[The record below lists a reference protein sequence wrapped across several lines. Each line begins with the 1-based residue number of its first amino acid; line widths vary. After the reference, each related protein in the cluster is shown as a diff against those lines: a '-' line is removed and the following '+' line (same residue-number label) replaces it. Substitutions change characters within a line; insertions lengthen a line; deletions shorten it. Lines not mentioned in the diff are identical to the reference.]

1 MKKKNF
7 IIISSIFFLMFLYLL
22 GYNKTWATNAVTIR
36 VAGDNSH
43 PPFEY
48 VDENGIY
55 KGFNVDIMRAIAI
68 EKGIDIEFVP
78 MSWHDALEALNNGDV
93 DIIQG
98 MSKTS
103 SREKKYLFL
112 TPTITNSQVIF
123 VKSDNK
129 IIQELEDLSDFKV
142 AYQESDVNEEKINKM
157 PKLIP
162 ISKKNQTEGMLSL
175 INGEVQA
182 FIGDKEVGLYNLQ
195 KFKQFNSIKIVGEP
209 VSTVK
214 YGIVT
219 TKDNEAIANLLNEG
233 IAQIKS
239 DGTYDKIYRKW
250 FGEQYIE
257 KKNVFSLFIEQ
268 ISIIVLIV
276 FIIISFMY
284 LWNKQLVK
292 QVGKRTNELQKANEK
307 LISHRNQI
315 YNLAYYDTVTGL
327 PNRLYFFEVFEEI
340 LEESEGESLNIAV
353 LYIDLDRF
361 KDINDSLGHD
371 TGDKVLNIVGI
382 RLKNILRPWDFLARF
397 GGDEFLILMKYKE
410 SKNEVTEFANE
421 IIKEMQEPFSIYDV
435 NQFLTCSI
443 GISIYPEGGKD
454 VNSLIKNADMAM
466 YKAKEIGKNT
476 YFIYYKQLSEI
487 EIKKVKLLN
496 QLREAKENDEF
507 VLFYQPKVEVT
518 TDKIL
523 GMEALIRW
531 DNPTEGLLG
540 PDRFIPLAE
549 ETDIILPIGEWVLR
563 EACRQNKYWLDSGYG
578 PIRVSVNISARQF
591 LQKYFVKKV
600 ETILKEEN
608 LEPKYL
614 ELEITE
620 SIAVMNIDYTLNILK
635 DLKDLGVYISID
647 DFGTGYS
654 SLNYLKEMCVDE
666 LKIDRTFV
674 KDINLSN
681 KSMSIIKSTIHLA
694 HEMGLKVTAEGAE
707 TKEHVQFLKEQNCN
721 QIQGYYYSKPVPP
734 IEVEKLLIKCAK
746 GCEVK

>member
-1 MKKKNF
+1 MKRKKL
-7 IIISSIFFLMFLYLL
+7 IIILSILILICSSLIV
-22 GYNKTWATNAVTIR
+22 YNRASSTNAITIR

-43 PPFEY
+43 PPYEY

-78 MSWHDALEALNNGDV
+78 MSWHDAVDALNSGEV

-98 MSKTS
+98 MSKTPE
-103 SREKKYLFL
+103 REKKYLFL
-112 TPTITNSQVIF
+112 TPTMINSQVIF
-123 VKSDNK
+123 VKADNK

-142 AYQESDVNEEKINKM
+142 AYQESDVNEEEIKSINGV
-157 PKLIP
+157 IP
-162 ISKKNQTEGMLSL
+162 IPKKNQTEGLLSL
-175 INGEVQA
+175 VNGEVQA
-182 FIGDKEVGLYNLQ
+182 FIGNKEVGLYNLQ
-195 KFKQFNSIKIVGEP
+195 KYKQFNSVKIVGEP
-209 VSTVK
+209 ISTVK
-214 YGIVT
+214 YGLVT
-219 TKDNEAIANLLNEG
+219 TKDNVEIANLLNEG
-233 IAQIKS
+233 IEQIKT

-257 KKNVFSLFIEQ
+257 KKNVFSLFIQQ
-268 ISIIVLIV
+268 ISIIGLIIAL
-276 FIIISFMY
+276 IILFMY

-292 QVGKRTNELQKANEK
+292 QVDKRTVELQKANEK
-307 LISHRNQI
+307 LIAHRNQI

-327 PNRLYFFEVFEEI
+327 PNRLYFLEAFEEI
-340 LEESEGESLNIAV
+340 LEESEGKNPNLAV

-371 TGDKVLNIVGI
+371 TGDKVLNIVGV
-382 RLKNILRPWDFLARF
+382 RLKNILRPGDFLARF
-397 GGDEFLILMKYKE
+397 GGDEFLVLMKYKE
-410 SKNEVTEFANE
+410 NKNE
-421 IIKEMQEPFSIYDV
+421 IIDFANKIIKEIQEPFSIYDV
-435 NQFLTCSI
+435 NHFLTCSI
-443 GISIYPEGGKD
+443 GISVYPEGGKD

-476 YFIYYKQLSEI
+476 YFIYYRQLSEI

-496 QLREAKENDEF
+496 QLREAKENNEF

-518 TDKIL
+518 TEKIL

-540 PDRFIPLAE
+540 PVRFIPLAE

-563 EACRQNKYWLDSGYG
+563 EACRQNKYWIDSGYG

-591 LQKYFVKKV
+591 LQKDFVKKV
-600 ETILKEEN
+600 DTILKEEK
-608 LEPKYL
+608 LDSKYL

-674 KDINLSN
+674 KDINVSN
-681 KSMSIIKSTIHLA
+681 KSMSIIKATIHLA

-707 TKEHVQFLKEQNCN
+707 TKEHVQFLKDQNCN

-734 IEVEKLLIKCAK
+734 TEVERLLIKCTE
-746 GCEVK
+746 GC